1 MLPLFFSP
9 HPCFRAST
17 STYPR
22 MNICVFAD
30 EHLLCRFFMFP
41 APCSGVQLGKYSH
54 VSLHFSLLV
63 IKRRNEY
70 LQKAV
75 Q

>member
-22 MNICVFAD
+22 MNFCVFAD

-41 APCSGVQLGKYSH
+41 APCSGVQLGKI
-54 VSLHFSLLV
+54 FSCKPSFLTFGN
-63 IKRRNEY
+63 K
-70 LQKAV
+70 KKK
-75 Q
+75 